1 MELHSGMGDDCDL
14 DVDAADVDGGT
25 AGAGAD
31 GVGVKVVDIASVL
44 QTLRS
49 YARSVTVEPVLF
61 LFMFGI
67 GIGHPTALALL
78 YKKV

>member
-1 MELHSGMGDDCDL
+1 MELHSGIGDDCDL
-14 DVDAADVDGGT
+14 DAEAADVDGGT
-25 AGAGAD
+25 AGAD
-31 GVGVKVVDIASVL
+31 GVGVKVVDGASVL

-49 YARSVTVEPVLF
+49 YARSVTVEPVLL